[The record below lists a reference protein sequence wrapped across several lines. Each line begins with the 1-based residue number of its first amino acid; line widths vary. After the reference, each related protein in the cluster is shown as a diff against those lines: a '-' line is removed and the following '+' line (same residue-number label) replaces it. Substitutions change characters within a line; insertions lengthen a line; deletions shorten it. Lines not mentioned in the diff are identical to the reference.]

1 MDRAQLNI
9 SPDSPVAFVDIETT
23 GCTPGMHRI
32 IDVAVIG
39 ATGGTVDFEW
49 QSLVNPGVRV
59 PAGITALTGID
70 NDMLA
75 DAPPFERIAQR
86 TARAARGPRVRRA
99 QRALRLRLHPA

>member
-39 ATGGTVDFEW
+39 ATGDAVDFEW
-49 QSLVNPGVRV
+49 QSLVNPGVHV

-75 DAPPFERIAQR
+75 DAPPFEAPPLDEATPPLDD
-86 TARAARGPRVRRA
+86 TAPS
-99 QRALRLRLHPA
+99 P